1 MYDTWKSLKRIVV
14 VVVVV
19 VVVGVTGFL
28 PPQGFWPGAK
38 T

>member
-1 MYDTWKSLKRIVV
+1 MYDTWKSLKRI